1 MTTGEKIRYYRNLR
15 GMSQET
21 LGELSGIHYA
31 TIKKYELG
39 IRNPKPEQLLKIS
52 NALGISINVFLD
64 LDISTVSD
72 VLSLLFKMDDE
83 IDMNISADKKED
95 GSYIPSSVR
104 ISFDNKE
111 LNKRLCKYLET
122 KELLNTAQEKY
133 QSGSMDE
140 KQKKELEDLEKTI
153 DEIKQSLIDSNL
165 VIRKGTSGITVKIP
179 QI

>member
-21 LGELSGIHYA
+21 LGEISGIHYA

-95 GSYIPSSVR
+95 GAYIPSSVR

-122 KELLNTAQEKY
+122 KELLNTVLEKY

>member
-52 NALGISINVFLD
+52 NALGISINVFLN

-83 IDMNISADKKED
+83 IDMTISLMDEQ
-95 GSYIPSSVR
+95 IPS
-104 ISFDNKE
+104 
-111 LNKRLCKYLET
+111 
-122 KELLNTAQEKY
+122 NTATY
-133 QSGSMDE
+133 I
-140 KQKKELEDLEKTI
+140 LEKGFCKKKPFQCDNVGFI
-153 DEIKQSLIDSNL
+153 FSPAKLVERIFSNKSCPVPCMSLMLN
-165 VIRKGTSGITVKIP
+165 
-179 QI
+179 